1 MLQETTKTPTHL
13 INIMKKLL
21 LAIAVACIATSPV
34 AFAADAPGAP
44 TAEEKKEETKEVT
57 YTLTMTGVT

>member
-1 MLQETTKTPTHL
+1 
-13 INIMKKLL
+13 MKKLL